1 MTCVLLAQNVFVHG
15 GSIMLD
21 PLTYFW
27 SIVEFV
33 TGVVPASGMSR

>member
-1 MTCVLLAQNVFVHG
+1 
-15 GSIMLD
+15 MLD